1 MKYKEVIGPDGK
13 TYEIRYPET
22 AEEWEKVQ
30 WEVSGLYL
38 TDCFESVPGDE
49 PEDEKPSEFDF
60 HVNSRLTNLPFIP
73 VILILSIRQD

>member
-30 WEVSGLYL
+30 REVSGLYL
-38 TDCFESVPGDE
+38 TDCFESVPGEE
-49 PEDEKPSEFDF
+49 PEDE
-60 HVNSRLTNLPFIP
+60 
-73 VILILSIRQD
+73 